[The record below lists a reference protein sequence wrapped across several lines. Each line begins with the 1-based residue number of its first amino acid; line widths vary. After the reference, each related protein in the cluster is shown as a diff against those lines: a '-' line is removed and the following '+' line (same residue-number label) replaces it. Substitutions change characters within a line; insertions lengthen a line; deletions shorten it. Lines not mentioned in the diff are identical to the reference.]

1 MESEGP
7 NRSDIHLTKDDE
19 EEKIAEQTKEYF
31 DGLAPKRHTK
41 PQRSEYESRYVDA
54 DQGDTALIPE
64 LVALQR
70 LRSIILSEYCRV
82 LQKLVY
88 GGTEVTEEFKGT
100 DCYKDLNCI
109 DKQHHT
115 PKPPKILTSE
125 LPTSVTATI
134 NSGKNPQK
142 FLNLAPKLSKHAS
155 HPYKTHPLNP
165 FLPSISPQNPN
176 PKSPNLSTAMLEL
189 RLVQGSLLK
198 KVLESIKD
206 LVNDA
211 NFDCSATG
219 FSLQAMDSSHVAL
232 VALLLR
238 AEGFEHYR
246 CDRNLSMGMNL
257 GNMAKMLKCA
267 GNDDIIT
274 LKADDGSDTVTFM
287 FESPNQ
293 DKISDFEMK
302 LMDIDSEHLGI
313 PEAEYHAIVRMPS
326 AEFARIC
333 RDLSSI
339 GDTVVISVTK
349 EGVKFSTRGD
359 IGTANIV
366 CRQNTTVDKP
376 EDQTVIE
383 MNEPVTLTFALRY
396 MNSFTKATPLSN
408 IVTIS
413 LSSELPVVVEYKIA
427 EMGYIRF
434 YLAPKIE
441 EDEDET
447 KPQV

>member
-1 MESEGP
+1 
-7 NRSDIHLTKDDE
+7 
-19 EEKIAEQTKEYF
+19 
-31 DGLAPKRHTK
+31 
-41 PQRSEYESRYVDA
+41 
-54 DQGDTALIPE
+54 
-64 LVALQR
+64 
-70 LRSIILSEYCRV
+70 
-82 LQKLVY
+82 
-88 GGTEVTEEFKGT
+88 
-100 DCYKDLNCI
+100 
-109 DKQHHT
+109 
-115 PKPPKILTSE
+115 
-125 LPTSVTATI
+125 
-134 NSGKNPQK
+134 
-142 FLNLAPKLSKHAS
+142 
-155 HPYKTHPLNP
+155 
-165 FLPSISPQNPN
+165 
-176 PKSPNLSTAMLEL
+176 MLEL

-238 AEGFEHYR
+238 SEGFEHYR
-246 CDRNLSMGMNL
+246 CDRNISMGMNL

-267 GNDDIIT
+267 GNDDIVTI
-274 LKADDGSDTVTFM
+274 KADDGGDVITFM
-287 FESPNQ
+287 FESPTQ

-313 PEAEYHAIVRMPS
+313 PESEYEAIVRMPS

-333 RDLSSI
+333 KDLSTI

-366 CRQNTTVDKP
+366 CRQNTSVDKP
-376 EDQTVIE
+376 EDATIIE
-383 MNEPVTLTFALRY
+383 MQETVSLTFALRY
-396 MNSFTKATPLSN
+396 MNSFAKATPLAN
-408 IVTIS
+408 QVTIS

-427 EMGYIRF
+427 EMGYIRY

-441 EDEDET
+441 EDEAANYAQPAQNSTAAATSKSGTKKSDEGNSKKRALKSEFVDDCEAAVEIKTKAKTKTEAGADNDVEVTDT
-447 KPQV
+447 KPKTEIDDDIEVMGTKPKTKSNGEVEVMDVE